1 MTARA
6 LDQLKQYRNEL
17 TTLSANRDAVIDDIV
32 QAIMHASNI
41 TGQSINILIKSAGI
55 SRQTYY
61 LRAKDQAIVA
71 ADPSTSDPETDGS
84 LEKITR
90 LADKLAQQDKD
101 LTDIKERRAK
111 IIVDFSSAHT
121 ATDLAEVA
129 GVTAVWVRALR
140 REAIARKGDAG

>member
-17 TTLSANRDAVIDDIV
+17 TTLGANRDAVIDGIV

-61 LRAKDQAIVA
+61 LRVKATKPASGPDQEGNEALATIA
-71 ADPSTSDPETDGS
+71 
-84 LEKITR
+84 R
-90 LADKLAQQDKD
+90 LKEELAQHDAD
-101 LTDIKERRAK
+101 VSELKEQRAK
-111 IIVDFSSAHT
+111 IIVNIPWT
-121 ATDLAEVA
+121 YPATEIAQAA
-129 GVTAVWVRALR
+129 GVTDVWVRVLR
-140 REAIARKGDAG
+140 RGSKPSPTNAD